1 MSLKTWAKQVKK
13 DMLVL
18 ILAFHHKKTPW
29 YVKVLAAIT
38 IGYALSPIDLI
49 PDFIP
54 VVGLLDDLLILPV
67 LIALCMK
74 MMPKEIVAKSREQV
88 IAGEFDL
95 PVKRWIFSVPIL
107 IIWALILWKLIQIF
121 V

>member
-1 MSLKTWAKQVKK
+1 MSLKVWAKRVKN
-13 DMLVL
+13 DMTVL
-18 ILAFHHKKTPW
+18 FAAFQHEKTPW
-29 YVKVLAAIT
+29 YVKARAAVT

-54 VVGLLDDLLILPV
+54 VLGLLDDLLILPV

-74 MMPKEIVAKSREQV
+74 MMPKKVIETCREEVA
-88 IAGEFDL
+88 AGEFEL
-95 PVKRWIFSVPIL
+95 PVKRWIYSVPVL
-107 IIWALILWKLIQIF
+107 LIWALILWKLIRIF